1 MAKDDYPVIVYQIL
15 AYLYNCLKKDIAVDT
30 TYLVAQGKLF
40 TINSTYWRF
49 VMYNLLTEGY
59 IDGITLS
66 KVWGEKYPL
75 VEGLENIGITPA
87 GIQYL
92 TDNSFIKKATDLLKD
107 TKSIIPFI

>member
-15 AYLYNCLKKDIAVDT
+15 SYLYNCLKKDVAVQT
-30 TYLVAQGKLF
+30 EWLLPQGKLF
-40 TINSTYWRF
+40 KINETYWRF
-49 VMYNLLTEGY
+49 VMYNLSTEGY
-59 IDGITLS
+59 IDGITLL

-75 VEGLENIGITPA
+75 VEGLENTGITPA

>member
-1 MAKDDYPVIVYQIL
+1 M
-15 AYLYNCLKKDIAVDT
+15 
-30 TYLVAQGKLF
+30 
-40 TINSTYWRF
+40 
-49 VMYNLLTEGY
+49 
-59 IDGITLS
+59 TLS